1 MFSSDGDERELNE
14 GFNDSL
20 ISEIKINTNSL
31 LNMMILF
38 KLDQVNQSRVGF
50 DRKTKMYDL

>member
-1 MFSSDGDERELNE
+1 MFSSDVDERELNE

-31 LNMMILF
+31 LNIMILF
-38 KLDQVNQSRVGF
+38 KLDQVNQSCVGSN
-50 DRKTKMYDL
+50 RIAKMYDL